1 MNNQDIKRDLKEYW
15 YITQH
20 LCNMADRYN
29 KLRAQAER
37 ITPAYSQV
45 PGAAGGSQ
53 DKLAKQVSALVDM
66 EIKYQAEF
74 AAARNAMHKVEQLIA
89 SLDDY
94 TQRIVLEDRYLS
106 FMKWEEI
113 AVKRG
118 YTYRWVL
125 KLHGKA
131 LEALKKR

>member
-1 MNNQDIKRDLKEYW
+1 MSNIDIKHGLKEYW

-37 ITPAYSQV
+37 ITPVYSPV
-45 PGAAGGSQ
+45 PGGGSNQ